1 MNKILFVKGAKNSCI
16 LDLRQKYALIYH
28 IEFEEKDAFTLPK
41 VPTGIFIIFEK
52 DYETFCLSKDSN
64 NSFAKLIE
72 KLQPLNKLDDNVI
85 SPKFAWIEIT
95 EKCNYHC
102 IHCYGSYLSKGQNIS
117 KELFERA
124 VDYVKSLNIN
134 RLQLIGGEPL
144 LHPCLFT
151 HLLPYVKKI
160 GFKKVEIFTNGSLI
174 NQKSAEKLK
183 EFGVDLRISVY
194 SHEDS
199 INDRITN
206 FNNSL
211 NTLSSSLCAIKSVGL
226 PFMLFSV
233 LTSFNDDFSEEKTTK
248 RLNVNCR
255 IRTDIARMVGRGRNN
270 CLSDKLISK
279 AQIGPQK
286 FTKKILSENI
296 LSNLYKHNCFSSKIF
311 ISVNGEIYPCVMER
325 GVAYGNLV
333 SDSSESIILKWK
345 ECAKLTKNNIQVC
358 EDCEYRLICFDCRP
372 NRGKA
377 NFLSKP
383 WNCSYNPYVGMFPK
397 ATKELI

>member
-124 VDYVKSLNIN
+124 V
-134 RLQLIGGEPL
+134 
-144 LHPCLFT
+144 
-151 HLLPYVKKI
+151 
-160 GFKKVEIFTNGSLI
+160 
-174 NQKSAEKLK
+174 
-183 EFGVDLRISVY
+183 
-194 SHEDS
+194 
-199 INDRITN
+199 
-206 FNNSL
+206 
-211 NTLSSSLCAIKSVGL
+211 
-226 PFMLFSV
+226 
-233 LTSFNDDFSEEKTTK
+233 
-248 RLNVNCR
+248 
-255 IRTDIARMVGRGRNN
+255 
-270 CLSDKLISK
+270 
-279 AQIGPQK
+279 
-286 FTKKILSENI
+286 
-296 LSNLYKHNCFSSKIF
+296 
-311 ISVNGEIYPCVMER
+311 
-325 GVAYGNLV
+325 AYGNLV